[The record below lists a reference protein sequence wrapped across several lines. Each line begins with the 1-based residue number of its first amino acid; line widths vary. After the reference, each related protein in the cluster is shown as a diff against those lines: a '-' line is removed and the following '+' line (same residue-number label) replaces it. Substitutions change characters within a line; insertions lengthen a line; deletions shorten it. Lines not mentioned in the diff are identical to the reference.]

1 MAVRDKDYMDYTA
14 QLNAHEAAPVREFVD
29 RTITLQ
35 PNASLRTPAPTST
48 KFNNL
53 YEDLPESATY
63 TQNQT
68 RNGSPFG
75 GTS

>member
-1 MAVRDKDYMDYTA
+1 MDYTA
-14 QLNAHEAAPVREFVD
+14 QLNAHEAAPVREFVE

-35 PNASLRTPAPTST
+35 PNSSIRTPAPITT

-63 TQNQT
+63 TQNHT
-68 RNGSPFG
+68 RNGSPFAG
-75 GTS
+75 SSQAFNFKT